1 MLVVTMYTPD
11 ILPYLQYNLASV
23 GSYCARHGYEY
34 RLVPSN
40 VDLFDVPRTHHW
52 SKVWIA
58 RQIIGQRKLNSWV
71 FVLDADML
79 IQHPEVPLERFTAEM
94 ESEVIG
100 VCDDKP
106 NGGLINTGAMFFKAV
121 DIMPDLLKRW
131 WEAGETY
138 DYTKRK
144 YHEQSTL
151 RKMILEESGIAE
163 LVKIFPI
170 NAFNSR
176 YNKIDPA
183 DFLAHYMA
191 MPLQERT
198 EVMRVAFRE
207 LGRTK
212 PARTR

>member
-58 RQIIGQRKLNSWV
+58 RKLIGQLRLNSWM

-79 IQHPEVPLERFTAEM
+79 IQHPEIKLERFTDEM
-94 ESEVIG
+94 DREIIG

-121 DIMPDLLKRW
+121 EIMPDVLDSW
-131 WEAGETY
+131 WKAGETF
-138 DYTKRK
+138 DYTTRK

-151 RKMILEESGIAE
+151 RKLILQENGFEE
-163 LVKIFPI
+163 LVKVFPV

-176 YNKIDPA
+176 FGKIDPK

-191 MPLQERT
+191 MPLKERT
-198 EVMRVAFRE
+198 DVMAAAFRS
-207 LGRTK
+207 LGKDK
-212 PARTR
+212 PAATR